1 VARIKNGMAFFHF
14 GLTGLLLLSVHS
26 AIPRAQ
32 AQEPR
37 QPIRVSVDGV
47 DVGVI
52 LTDASGKFVDGL
64 CQNGTE
70 SGSPLGLI
78 LWNGAPATVYW
89 GQVKFPIG

>member
-1 VARIKNGMAFFHF
+1 MAFFHF

-26 AIPRAQ
+26 AIPSAQ

-52 LTDASGKFVDGL
+52 LTDASGKFVEGL
-64 CQNGTE
+64 CQNEFYTLDDGME
-70 SGSPLGLI
+70 HPLRFTGGRS
-78 LWNGAPATVYW
+78 NF
-89 GQVKFPIG
+89 Q